1 MQAAD
6 ILFKKG
12 RSTMLIDLSTWK
24 AKYSLSPRE
33 GFRPSRG
40 QRRSLLLAGLV
51 LILVAILLTA
61 CTSAE
66 SKESIATVQAAYD
79 RLNAGDADGFL
90 EYFTD
95 DAVMMSDSG
104 EPGFP
109 LMARYYIH
117 DFVKQGYQVKLSDI
131 TADGNVVKFVYDL
144 YLRDTSK
151 ATFSD
156 YVDVVVDGKI
166 IYDGRDMF
174 RTVYCEQRLN
184 EKAFCK

>member
-1 MQAAD
+1 
-6 ILFKKG
+6 
-12 RSTMLIDLSTWK
+12 
-24 AKYSLSPRE
+24 
-33 GFRPSRG
+33 
-40 QRRSLLLAGLV
+40 LL
-51 LILVAILLTA
+51 LILVGILLA
-61 CTSAE
+61 SCSSAK
-66 SKESIATVQAAYD
+66 SDESIAVVQAAYD
-79 RLNAGDADGFL
+79 RLNQGDADGFL

-109 LMARYYIH
+109 LMARYYIL
-117 DFVKQGYQVKLSDI
+117 DFIKQGYQVKISDI

-174 RTVYCEQRLN
+174 RTAYCEQRN
-184 EKAFCK
+184 NTKDFCK